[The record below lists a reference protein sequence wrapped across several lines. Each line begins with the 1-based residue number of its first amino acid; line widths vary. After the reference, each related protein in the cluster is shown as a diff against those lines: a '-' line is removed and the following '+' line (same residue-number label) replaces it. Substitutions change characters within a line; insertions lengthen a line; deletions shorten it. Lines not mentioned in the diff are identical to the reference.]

1 MTNLALRTEPVH
13 CTGRLETV
21 TMFLNISF
29 TFQNI
34 YILDVVSFVKVK
46 SS

>member
-1 MTNLALRTEPVH
+1 MTNLALRTKPARCVG
-13 CTGRLETV
+13 CFETV
-21 TMFLNISF
+21 AMFLNISF

-34 YILDVVSFVKVK
+34 YIFDVAPFVKVK